1 MNKLVSNA
9 WVWFA
14 VWCVALYFVTQLFF
28 GWAVQWAVG
37 AQAQDPAYT
46 AQGSDLTTLWAK
58 DSYGVTATKAVL
70 THTEAPQAILYYETP
85 QLSPGLV
92 RVQ

>member
-14 VWCVALYFVTQLFF
+14 VWCVALFFVTQLAL

-37 AQAQDPAYT
+37 SSVENDVQATD
-46 AQGSDLTTLWAK
+46 GSSLVDLWAK

-70 THTEAPQAILYYETP
+70 THVEAPQQVLYYETP
-85 QLSPGLV
+85 QLLPGLV